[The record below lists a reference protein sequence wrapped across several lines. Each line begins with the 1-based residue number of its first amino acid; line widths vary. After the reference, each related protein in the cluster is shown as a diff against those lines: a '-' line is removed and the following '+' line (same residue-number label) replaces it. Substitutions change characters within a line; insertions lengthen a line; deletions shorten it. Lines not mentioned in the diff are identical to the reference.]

1 MSETIAI
8 ESNSGSAPSKGVLRV
23 NVAERPFKLRDSSST
38 RTIVCVIFNS
48 YSLFANFSLE
58 IILGSNTALRRLL
71 SFNRMRFLNRNRLYF
86 FMTESSLLTE
96 LISLSAQKFPQAMA
110 LTSGN
115 QNMSYKDLYVN
126 VKQFASGLLNLGLER
141 SERVAIY
148 LEKRFETVIASF
160 GAPAAG
166 AVFVPVNPLLK
177 PEQVAFILRDCNVRV
192 LVTSPERLALMK
204 DALAECHDLRHVVV
218 TDSVADADLTGQS
231 GTNNEDPRVTG
242 PVQLTFWRDL
252 LGSPPRPGHRLI
264 DTDMA
269 AILYTS
275 GSTGKPKGVVLSH
288 RNMVAGAKSV
298 ASYLE
303 NNAQD
308 TLLAALPLSFD
319 AGFSQLTTAFHAGA
333 RVVLLNYL
341 MPRDVLKAMA
351 REGVT
356 GLTAVPPL
364 YIQLATL
371 DWPTSINDKLRYFA
385 NTGGRMPRE
394 TLNVLRQQVPQAKPF
409 LMYGLTEAFRSTYLP
424 PEEVDRRPDSIGK
437 AIPNAEILVL
447 REDGSPCSPEEPG
460 ELVHRGAL
468 VGLGYW
474 NDADKTAERY
484 KLLASDAPGR
494 QAGLQLP
501 EYAVFSGDTVRRDA
515 QGFLYF
521 IGRRDEMMKTSGY
534 RVSPTEVE
542 EILYSTQLVGECVAF
557 GVEHPSLGHA
567 IHVIATQASNTGAR
581 GLNDL
586 MLECRTRMPAY
597 MVPASI
603 EFVDGSLPRNPNGK
617 IDRKFLSAE
626 WARRHA
632 A

>member
-1 MSETIAI
+1 
-8 ESNSGSAPSKGVLRV
+8 
-23 NVAERPFKLRDSSST
+23 
-38 RTIVCVIFNS
+38 
-48 YSLFANFSLE
+48 
-58 IILGSNTALRRLL
+58 
-71 SFNRMRFLNRNRLYF
+71 
-86 FMTESSLLTE
+86 MTESTLLPE
-96 LISLSAQKFPQAMA
+96 LIALTAQRSPQAIA
-110 LTSGN
+110 LTSGTSHL
-115 QNMSYKDLYVN
+115 SYADLNASVS
-126 VKQFASGLLNLGLER
+126 QFAAGLLGLGLAR

-192 LVTSPERLALMK
+192 LVTSPERLALLK
-204 DALAECHDLRHVVV
+204 DVLSECHDLRHVVL
-218 TDSVADADLTGQS
+218 TDWVASAAQADVS
-231 GTNNEDPRVTG
+231 VTG
-242 PVQLTFWRDL
+242 PLVLTCWHDL
-252 LGSPPRPGHRLI
+252 LSSRPRPGHRVI
-264 DTDMA
+264 DVDMA

-303 NNAQD
+303 NSPQD

-341 MPRDVLKAMA
+341 MPRDVLKAME
-351 REGVT
+351 REGVS

-364 YIQLATL
+364 YIQLAQL
-371 DWPTSINDKLRYFA
+371 EWPASLNESLRYFA
-385 NTGGRMPRE
+385 NTGGRMPLE
-394 TLNVLRQQVPQAKPF
+394 TLNLLRQRVPKAKPF

-447 REDGSPCSPEEPG
+447 REDGSACSPEEPG

-468 VGLGYW
+468 VGMGYW
-474 NDADKTAERY
+474 NDAEKTAERY
-484 KLLASDAPGR
+484 KLMASDAPGR
-494 QAGLQLP
+494 QPGLQLP

-515 QGFLYF
+515 EGFLYF

-542 EILYSTQLVGECVAF
+542 EILYATQLVGECVAF
-557 GVEHPSLGHA
+557 GVDHPSLGQA
-567 IHVIATQASNTGAR
+567 IHVIATYAIGTGAR

-586 MLECRTRMPAY
+586 MSECRTRMPAY
-597 MVPASI
+597 MVPAGI
-603 EFVDGSLPRNPNGK
+603 EIVAGPLPRNPNGK
-617 IDRKFLSAE
+617 IDRKLLSTEWVERNGFLGSLSI
-626 WARRHA
+626 
-632 A
+632 